1 MNHYFSIPNIIHI
14 LEWKKKKRKKKLLS
28 EMEEGG
34 MPFIKLKSSMKM
46 RYELN
51 QIICLIK

>member
-1 MNHYFSIPNIIHI
+1 MNPYFSIPNIIHI
-14 LEWKKKKRKKKLLS
+14 LNEKRKKKLLS

-46 RYELN
+46 RYEFN

>member
-14 LEWKKKKRKKKLLS
+14 LEWKKKKRKKKTIVRNGR
-28 EMEEGG
+28 GG

>member
-51 QIICLIK
+51 QIVCLIK